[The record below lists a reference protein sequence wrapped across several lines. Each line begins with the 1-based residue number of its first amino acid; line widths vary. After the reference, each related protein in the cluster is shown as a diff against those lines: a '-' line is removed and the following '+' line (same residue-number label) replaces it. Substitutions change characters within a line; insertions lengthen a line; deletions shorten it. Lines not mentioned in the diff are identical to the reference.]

1 MKTCWAF
8 LLLLAQSNFAMGGQ
22 DPNEEFFTA
31 AKRGDVAAVTAL
43 LDKGVNVNAKTRYG
57 ATALS
62 YACDK
67 GNLEVVKLLIDRG
80 ADVNSRDTFYGE
92 VPLGWALSKGHI
104 EIIKLLL
111 DKGANGVERVLSSGV
126 ESGKI
131 DLVKLAVNKGGI
143 KQDTLNNALRRAS
156 SGGNKE
162 IIRLLKE
169 AGASASEVAV
179 EPEVL
184 KTYAGRYKNEQVGEV
199 LFEVRDGKLVGKVG
213 FQDWFTTYALSKTTF
228 GIVEVDATVAFN
240 VESDKVTGF
249 ILKLSGGTFLF
260 KLVEQK

>member
-8 LLLLAQSNFAMGGQ
+8 LLLLALSNFAMGGQ

-143 KQDTLNNALRRAS
+143 TQDTLNNALRRAS
-156 SGGNKE
+156 SGGNRE
-162 IIRLLKE
+162 IITLLKE
-169 AGASASEVAV
+169 AGASVSEVAV

-184 KTYAGRYKNEQVGEV
+184 KTYVGRYKNEQIGEV
-199 LFEVRDGKLVGKVG
+199 FLEVRDGKLVGKAG
-213 FQDWFTTYALSKTTF
+213 SQDSFTTYALSKTTF
-228 GIVEVDATVAFN
+228 GIVEIQATITFN
-240 VESDKVTGF
+240 LESDKVTGF
-249 ILKLSGGTFLF
+249 TFKQPGATFLF
-260 KLVEQK
+260 KIVEQK